1 MPEYSEIILFCQCNA
16 TFAVSESI
24 SGGIKEDVPRLVM
37 HHNRTGCE
45 SRTLSPQQVLG
56 LDKRKTLLYTLCMYR
71 EDSEQHRLQEI
82 LTLCADLFDR
92 NESLAL
98 ADSVIGPAIGRFE
111 GNSSLESVLPKVII
125 INSFY
130 STQIY
135 DTEKVAK
142 RTLTMDADSRL
153 AAGDLTLI
161 DDIRHGHGVKTKKT
175 GKEIDFYSFAT
186 KYAALHEPTKFPI
199 FDSLVMRLVTALNKK
214 LGFCTHFTQTYL
226 RNYQRYVSVIDAL
239 MAFSG
244 LGSYKYKR
252 FDQGLWI
259 YGKYLYDQSSLVR
272 SEIQVIQEMI
282 ATWQTKG
289 NI

>member
-1 MPEYSEIILFCQCNA
+1 
-16 TFAVSESI
+16 
-24 SGGIKEDVPRLVM
+24 M
-37 HHNRTGCE
+37 H
-45 SRTLSPQQVLG
+45 
-56 LDKRKTLLYTLCMYR
+56 R
-71 EDSEQHRLQEI
+71 EGFEQHRLQEI

-98 ADSVIGPAIGRFE
+98 ADSVIAAAIGRFE
-111 GNSSLESVLPKVII
+111 GNSSLKSVLPKVII

-135 DTEKVAK
+135 DTEKVTK
-142 RTLTMDADSRL
+142 RTLTIDADSRL

-199 FDSLVMRLVTALNKK
+199 FDGLVMRLVTALNKK
-214 LGFCTHFTQTYL
+214 LKFCPGFSQTDL
-226 RNYQRYVSVIDAL
+226 RDYQRYVSVIDAL
-239 MAFSG
+239 MAFSR
-244 LGSYKYKR
+244 LESYKYKR

-259 YGKYLYDQSSLVR
+259 YVKYLYDQSNLSR
-272 SEIQVIQEMI
+272 AEIEAIRAAEQKAKKER
-282 ATWQTKG
+282 G
-289 NI
+289 NDGGDIT